1 MRKRLLILSLLFTL
15 SILLTALVPLPQVT
29 GNAENQ
35 TAVPESQDTGIN
47 SSDKKN
53 ESSNDSANDANSSD
67 IPGTLVLPDENGNSC
82 GPEDT
87 CGMHSS
93 DELPE
98 SEETIPDQTTE
109 EDIETTELPEMEEKD
124 LNQTKDFRLLSS
136 PVTWHMNFNVDCV
149 NSGCIALSDRSAE
162 MYVSACNDGGG
173 EYQSVN
179 FTPVNH
185 TGKFISYYVSS
196 GDTPS
201 LGSANTTA
209 IQNPSA
215 SFSYGP
221 VPVHTCVTAVFES
234 EFDNP
239 PADHTEYKRFEF
251 RLTANNGEQVQS
263 TTAYADKYG
272 CYSPTGG
279 TGISASVK
287 TGTSCVSPSAS
298 SASYEIR
305 ISNTGNSDICK
316 TTVSADKSGR
326 FHLKNSSAS
335 SFPFVYN
342 QTIYTEDYITLIFEE
357 DLSGA
362 GLTPG
367 GTHRVNFSVNAESC
381 NTNSGS
387 AQSNVSGQIDVC
399 VLPSPTSTNV
409 PSSTPTRTPAPTNSP
424 TSTPTRTPAP
434 TLTYTPT
441 ATATFVPTATATF
454 TPTATATFTLTATA
468 TSTPVPNPDISLD
481 IQMPSDCSD
490 PNFDEPDQFTVI
502 VRNTGEEEFC
512 KIVISGPAGSFF
524 SFNGETTEGN
534 TLVIDGLIPGQSA
547 IITAYYKDKSRIDF
561 YSVSF
566 TAEGY
571 TADGESCSDEPAA
584 SAAADALMPVC
595 TAETKVN
602 ADISTSGECHVYDG
616 EDTPD
621 RFDYVIENPGTI
633 GYCLLRVRFDVIVN
647 GNVIKSESR
656 DIDPETLPSGG
667 SLNGTYTVVPE
678 EISQIQPGGTYS
690 VKITVSANGSVGNDD
705 CSSQPAVTASDIAVK
720 PICDDVKPAISVANL
735 NPECIDAG
743 DTLKFKGLIDVDS
756 HSAAR
761 KISVTT
767 GKINWG
773 GTAYDCEI
781 VSVKKSVNT
790 EFTSLPENERGTSY
804 EFENFGHGAGAAGFI
819 CEAKTAGND
828 QKRNGQTLSFNASAG
843 VISAG
848 SDASY
853 RIESNTATGT
863 QQCVYTH
870 TTLLP
875 NTGDDTNMPV
885 LIGLF
890 SLFLICGGGST
901 IVLLRKKRNP
911 DIQNNVKE

>member
-47 SSDKKN
+47 SSNKKN